1 MLTTD
6 PRAHLF
12 EVAFLPF
19 SPPPPHPGAFSGR
32 QVLFFCRSFLGWVG
46 RIRSRKLGTIGRA
59 QRFQKENTQTHTTT
73 ITTATKSPL
82 QHGLG
87 LAGLCFSLLSI
98 SLFPPLSRR
107 AGLWPLGPRNSA
119 PASPLPWGVTAPPS
133 PPRNRPAGPSSAS
146 SSPRTRRPAG
156 KLGEGHR
163 ARRKLWDLAGNNSWG
178 RRCGLCAVSLF
189 SGYGSQARAQGE
201 EGERLPG
208 RFLPSPPHSQT
219 QVKSDALGG
228 GCWEPHPGLLFC
240 IRLFHFLPLPAGSPS
255 PLQAVDSAL

>member
-1 MLTTD
+1 M
-6 PRAHLF
+6 
-12 EVAFLPF
+12 
-19 SPPPPHPGAFSGR
+19 
-32 QVLFFCRSFLGWVG
+32 LFFCRSFLGWVG

-133 PPRNRPAGPSSAS
+133 PPQETGPQGQAAPAARPGPAVLQGNLA
-146 SSPRTRRPAG
+146 RGTE
-156 KLGEGHR
+156 LEGNF
-163 ARRKLWDLAGNNSWG
+163 GI
-178 RRCGLCAVSLF
+178 
-189 SGYGSQARAQGE
+189 SQETIVGE
-201 EGERLPG
+201 EGVG
-208 RFLPSPPHSQT
+208 YVRFLYFPDTAP
-219 QVKSDALGG
+219 KRERRA
-228 GCWEPHPGLLFC
+228 
-240 IRLFHFLPLPAGSPS
+240 RKANAFLVDFYRPLPTPR
-255 PLQAVDSAL
+255 LR

>member
-1 MLTTD
+1 MGSGWLGSAS
-6 PRAHLF
+6 PSCLF
-12 EVAFLPF
+12 RFFLP
-19 SPPPPHPGAFSGR
+19 SRGGLGSGH
-32 QVLFFCRSFLGWVG
+32 WV
-46 RIRSRKLGTIGRA
+46 LGTV
-59 QRFQKENTQTHTTT
+59 
-73 ITTATKSPL
+73 PL
-82 QHGLG
+82 RLRCPGV
-87 LAGLCFSLLSI
+87 
-98 SLFPPLSRR
+98 
-107 AGLWPLGPRNSA
+107 
-119 PASPLPWGVTAPPS
+119 SPLPPP

-228 GCWEPHPGLLFC
+228 GVLGAPPRSPFLHSSISFFAPASRVPQPSTGS
-240 IRLFHFLPLPAGSPS
+240 RLC
-255 PLQAVDSAL
+255 ALTGARVCGVSSTVLTNNSCEKGEGTGADRPTD